1 MNALAAFS
9 RVVTDATS
17 QLGEPDFAQVL
28 SNGIR
33 ELIAADDTSLIRYLD
48 AGPPVIEYT
57 LPTKRREKTILNRYV
72 KGPFLL
78 DPFYR
83 AAEVEGRF
91 GVFRLSTLAPSGFKE
106 SEYFRTWY
114 HECSFQDECGLL
126 IKLNSG
132 SINLALGM
140 TDGSRRFSKRQV
152 DQLEAIF
159 PAIEALVRRHW
170 SAPAPVAEHSGLRE
184 RLQRA
189 LGAFGSSVLTRREQ
203 QVIELVLL
211 GHSTRLVAEKLGI
224 SAETV
229 KLHRKHAYAKL
240 DISSQAELFYLFVDA
255 LASDTGDGTEDP
267 LLGYHHRA
275 VSGTRS

>member
-1 MNALAAFS
+1 
-9 RVVTDATS
+9 
-17 QLGEPDFAQVL
+17 
-28 SNGIR
+28 
-33 ELIAADDTSLIRYLD
+33 
-48 AGPPVIEYT
+48 
-57 LPTKRREKTILNRYV
+57 V

-170 SAPAPVAEHSGLRE
+170 SAPAPAAEI
-184 RLQRA
+184 RA
-189 LGAFGSSVLTRREQ
+189 CASVCRRRWALSVLQYSR
-203 QVIELVLL
+203 
-211 GHSTRLVAEKLGI
+211 GANNRL
-224 SAETV
+224 
-229 KLHRKHAYAKL
+229 
-240 DISSQAELFYLFVDA
+240 SSWCC
-255 LASDTGDGTEDP
+255 
-267 LLGYHHRA
+267 
-275 VSGTRS
+275 

>member
-1 MNALAAFS
+1 MDALTTFS
-9 RVVTDATS
+9 KVVNEATS
-17 QLGEPDFAQVL
+17 LLGESGFAAAL

-33 ELIAADDTSLIRYLD
+33 ELIEADDVSLIRYPD

-57 LPTKRREKTILNRYV
+57 LPPKRRGKTTLDRYV

-83 AAEVEGRF
+83 AAQVEERF
-91 GVFRLSTLAPSGFKE
+91 GVFRLQALAPIGFKD

-114 HECSFQDECGLL
+114 HECGFQDECGLL
-126 IKLNSG
+126 IKLDRG
-132 SINLALGM
+132 ALNLALGM
-140 TDGSRRFSKRQV
+140 TDSSRRFSKRQV
-152 DQLEAIF
+152 DRLKAVF
-159 PAIEALVRRHW
+159 PAVEALARRHW
-170 SAPAPVAEHSGLRE
+170 SQLTPTVESPNLRM
-184 RLQRA
+184 RLQES
-189 LGAFGSSVLTRREQ
+189 LSAFGSSMLTRREQ

-211 GHSTRLVAEKLGI
+211 GNSTRLVADKLGI

-255 LASDTGDGTEDP
+255 LASHTGDSGADP
-267 LLGYHHRA
+267 LTSYHNQ
-275 VSGTRS
+275 STRG

>member
-9 RVVTDATS
+9 QVVKDATS
-17 QLGEPDFAQVL
+17 QLGESDFAQVL

-57 LPTKRREKTILNRYV
+57 LPTKRRGKTILDRYV

-159 PAIEALVRRHW
+159 PAVEALVRRHW
-170 SAPAPVAEHSGLRE
+170 SAPAPAAETFRPARASAAGAGRFRFLSPHAARTTGYRAGAARTQHPARRRKARHLRRDGQTASQARLRE
-184 RLQRA
+184 SWISRRKLSCFICLWMPWRA
-189 LGAFGSSVLTRREQ
+189 IRGIAVRTR
-203 QVIELVLL
+203 
-211 GHSTRLVAEKLGI
+211 
-224 SAETV
+224 
-229 KLHRKHAYAKL
+229 
-240 DISSQAELFYLFVDA
+240 
-255 LASDTGDGTEDP
+255 
-267 LLGYHHRA
+267 
-275 VSGTRS
+275 

>member
-17 QLGEPDFAQVL
+17 QLGESDFAQVL

-57 LPTKRREKTILNRYV
+57 LPTKRRGETLLNRYV

-114 HECSFQDECGLL
+114 HECGFQDECGLL
-126 IKLNSG
+126 IKLDRG
-132 SINLALGM
+132 ALNLALGM
-140 TDGSRRFSKRQV
+140 TDSSRRFSKRQV
-152 DQLEAIF
+152 DRLKAVF
-159 PAIEALVRRHW
+159 PAVEALARRHW
-170 SAPAPVAEHSGLRE
+170 SQLTPTVESPNLRM
-184 RLQRA
+184 RLQES
-189 LGAFGSSVLTRREQ
+189 LSAFGSSMLTRREQ

-211 GHSTRLVAEKLGI
+211 GNSTRLVADKLGI

-255 LASDTGDGTEDP
+255 LASHTGDSGADP
-267 LLGYHHRA
+267 LTSYHNQ
-275 VSGTRS
+275 STRG